1 MPRGLQST
9 GCSWGKEERERC
21 KGKEKGQRKEDESH
35 KDICAKTLKGMAYK
49 NHGAVSNMLV
59 VHSGEIV
66 LKGKNRGRFERQMR
80 RNLARLL
87 GTRRVESAGG
97 KYIVRVDPTP
107 EQVEILRVFPGVS
120 KFYVA
125 KEVEADVDALAEA
138 AARIVRGARTF
149 KIEARR
155 SDKSFPLTSLEI
167 NREVGRRVVEKTG
180 LYVDLKNPDVTVYI
194 DVLGKTALV
203 TNRIERGP
211 GGLPVGVSA
220 PVVALISGGIDS
232 PVAAWMMMKRGCPV
246 TLVHFLNAT
255 TVMHM
260 TENKIVRLARRLF
273 RIQLEGTLHVVPFA
287 RVQSLIIKHV
297 DPRYRTLVYRRS
309 MLRMAEIIAQNVGAK
324 ALVTG
329 DSVGQ
334 VASQTVENLHAV
346 YAAVELPVLP
356 PLIGMNKEET
366 VEIAQRIGTYEISKE
381 PYDDCCVLL
390 IGKHPETRAT
400 PERLEREEEKIP
412 NIREVEAAAVDAA
425 KILRF

>member
-1 MPRGLQST
+1 
-9 GCSWGKEERERC
+9 
-21 KGKEKGQRKEDESH
+21 
-35 KDICAKTLKGMAYK
+35 
-49 NHGAVSNMLV
+49 MLI

-80 RNLARLL
+80 RNLARLM
-87 GTRRVESAGG
+87 GTHRVESAGG
-97 KYIVRVDPTP
+97 KFIIRTDPTP
-107 EQVEILRVFPGVS
+107 EQMEILRVFPGVS

-125 KEVEADVDALAEA
+125 EEVEADVNALAEA
-138 AARIVRGARTF
+138 AAKLVQGRRSF
-149 KIEARR
+149 KIETRR
-155 SDKSFPLTSLEI
+155 SDKSFPLTSVEV
-167 NREVGRRVVEKTG
+167 NREVGKRVVEKTG
-180 LYVDLKNPDVTVYI
+180 LPVDLKNPDATVYI
-194 DVLGKTALV
+194 DILGKTALV
-203 TNRIERGP
+203 TDRVERGP

-220 PVVALISGGIDS
+220 PVVALLSGGIDS

-273 RIQLEGTLHVVPFA
+273 RIQLEGSLYVVPFA

-297 DPRYRTLVYRRS
+297 GPRYRTLVYRRS
-309 MLRMAEIIAQNVGAK
+309 MLRMAERIAGATGAK

-346 YAAVELPVLP
+346 YAAVRLPVLP

-366 VEIAQRIGTYEISKE
+366 VEIARRIGTYEISKE
-381 PYDDCCVLL
+381 PYDDCCALL

-400 PERLEREEEKIP
+400 PERLESEEEKIP
-412 NIREVEAAAVDAA
+412 GLTEAEEQAVEAAKVM
-425 KILRF
+425 RYG